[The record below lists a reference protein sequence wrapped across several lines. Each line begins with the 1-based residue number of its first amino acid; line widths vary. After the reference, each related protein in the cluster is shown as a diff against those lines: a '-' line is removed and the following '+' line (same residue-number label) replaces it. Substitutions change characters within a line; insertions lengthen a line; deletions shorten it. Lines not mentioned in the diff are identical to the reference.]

1 LKSSPTAPQ
10 DCPLFFDGEYF
21 YRLSLDIHA
30 TLFKKK
36 WRMSGFEVEK
46 GDLGEKSAVFSN
58 GEKRRESGQRS
69 VRNGL
74 LSLLRRGISGHGE
87 SAQVP

>member
-1 LKSSPTAPQ
+1 
-10 DCPLFFDGEYF
+10 
-21 YRLSLDIHA
+21 
-30 TLFKKK
+30 
-36 WRMSGFEVEK
+36 MSGFEAEK

-74 LSLLRRGISGHGE
+74 FFLLRREVPTNGE
-87 SAQVP
+87 LAQVP